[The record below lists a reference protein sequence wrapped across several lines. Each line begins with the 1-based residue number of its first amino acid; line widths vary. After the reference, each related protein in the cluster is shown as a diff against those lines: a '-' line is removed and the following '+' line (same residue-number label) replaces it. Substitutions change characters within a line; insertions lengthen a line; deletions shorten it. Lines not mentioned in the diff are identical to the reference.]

1 MVARIEQLAAKLAQK
16 EAAMAALKKEVDE
29 MKRTMAKAEAAKGA
43 AAKEALA
50 TERQGE
56 TVKGKDGAESAA
68 AGNAGKAGKAGD
80 TLPAAHPSEPTNR
93 IPFLDRYIEE
103 HVDRVRS
110 EYDSEVEGMKE
121 QVEAVRRE
129 AADAVGALKAEI
141 ARMRAAAERQ
151 AAEVA
156 YVRATAAHT
165 EARMNDV
172 ELAVAE
178 GKSAWEKE
186 RAERNQAGGAEVP
199 EGKKRKR
206 DEAVKAEGLA
216 LAAAGGCAL
225 IADRDGSDGKQDGGG
240 MKSALSGLR
249 AVVDGL
255 SASLSDSTF
264 VRSQLQRAIT
274 GAMSDGETVS
284 EAAGGMEARVEQLAA
299 KLAQQEEAMAALK
312 SEVDELR
319 RAVAQVADANGAEAN
334 VLEAKGANATGAEAE
349 GAEAMRTEATGA
361 AKGAA
366 AKGALETGSHGE
378 TAKGKQI

>member
-1 MVARIEQLAAKLAQK
+1 MAMAGGMVRMVNGVPVRLRPGEVAGGMLTETGGGMVARIEQLAAKLAQK

-29 MKRTMAKAEAAKGA
+29 MKRTMAK
-43 AAKEALA
+43 
-50 TERQGE
+50 
-56 TVKGKDGAESAA
+56 
-68 AGNAGKAGKAGD
+68 
-80 TLPAAHPSEPTNR
+80 PTNR

-110 EYDSEVEGMKE
+110 EYDSEFEGMKE

-178 GKSAWEKE
+178 GKSAREKE

-255 SASLSDSTF
+255 RCRVVKQEKSNGKGGRVWELLLTLWARTAPQQDEMDLAASPASQTQLSLSSPRSASS
-264 VRSQLQRAIT
+264 
-274 GAMSDGETVS
+274 
-284 EAAGGMEARVEQLAA
+284 
-299 KLAQQEEAMAALK
+299 
-312 SEVDELR
+312 
-319 RAVAQVADANGAEAN
+319 
-334 VLEAKGANATGAEAE
+334 
-349 GAEAMRTEATGA
+349 
-361 AKGAA
+361 
-366 AKGALETGSHGE
+366 
-378 TAKGKQI
+378 